1 MRDDA
6 GRHAHAKMDSTAP
19 ERPAVRARAWLEILR
34 APNLLTVPGDPIAGA
49 LLAAGTVGG
58 VLPWPAVVCCAA
70 ASLAIYAAGLLLN
83 DVVDLN
89 EDRRERPQ
97 RPLPSG
103 RIPPKSAMR
112 AALLLSGIGLTAAFA
127 AGPYAGRAAIVLLA
141 HVLAYDYL
149 LKRTWL
155 GAPVLGLCRGIS
167 LALGAFA
174 VAPQPPAAA
183 LVAAGLLAAYV
194 TAVSLMARRETAIA
208 GRPALVGRLLGAL
221 PLIQAAFVLAARRP
235 EGPVIAGALILAWFV
250 AAVLRRRFSAS

>member
-1 MRDDA
+1 
-6 GRHAHAKMDSTAP
+6 MDSTAP
-19 ERPAVRARAWLEILR
+19 ERPAGRVRAWFEVLR

-49 LLAAGTVGG
+49 LLAAVAAGG
-58 VLPWPAVVCCAA
+58 ALPWPAIAWCAA

-83 DVVDLN
+83 DVVDLD

-103 RIPPKSAMR
+103 RISPKTAMR
-112 AALLLSGIGLTAAFA
+112 VALLLSGFGLTSAFA

-174 VAPQPPAAA
+174 VAPHPPAAA
-183 LVAAGLLAAYV
+183 LVAAGMLAAYV
-194 TAVSLMARRETAIA
+194 TAVSLLARRETAIA

-221 PLIQAAFVLAARRP
+221 PLVQAAFVLAARRP
-235 EGPVIAGALILAWFV
+235 EGPLIAAALVLAAVV
-250 AAVLRRRFSAS
+250 AAAIRRRFAAS